1 MIKLT
6 KPQIIR
12 ERLNNFEVG
21 DMISKRNYVF
31 MLYQNHNLF
40 ISRCFD
46 VHLGKAKKM
55 MPDKKFITIAGMIT
69 RVD

>member
-40 ISRCFD
+40 ICRSFD

-55 MPDKKFITIAGMIT
+55 MPDKKFRTIAGMIT